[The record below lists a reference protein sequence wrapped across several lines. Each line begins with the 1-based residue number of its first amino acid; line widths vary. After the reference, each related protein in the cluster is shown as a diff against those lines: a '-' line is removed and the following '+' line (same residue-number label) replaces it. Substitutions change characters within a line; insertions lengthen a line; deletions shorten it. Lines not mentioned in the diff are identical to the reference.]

1 MVNACFLVPKL
12 WDTLCQFNIWEAAD
26 WLAQVNHAEATCW
39 SLIKTM
45 DTKTWVSFPVGN
57 TLQVL
62 SHTVAERI
70 QHQPCDLPATPCSGG
85 GGLVAKSC
93 PTLAT
98 PWIVACQAP
107 LSMGFSRQEY
117 WSGLPFPSPGDLPVP
132 GVEPRSPALQAD
144 SLSTELW
151 GKPQALWDKA
161 NESLLLVPLF
171 SSRCTF
177 FSLIILICVLYL

>member
-1 MVNACFLVPKL
+1 
-12 WDTLCQFNIWEAAD
+12 
-26 WLAQVNHAEATCW
+26 
-39 SLIKTM
+39 M

-62 SHTVAERI
+62 SHTAAERI
-70 QHQPCDLPATPCSGG
+70 QHWPCDLPPTPCGG

-132 GVEPRSPALQAD
+132 GIEPRSPALQAD
-144 SLSTELW
+144 SLSTEL
-151 GKPQALWDKA
+151 
-161 NESLLLVPLF
+161 
-171 SSRCTF
+171 
-177 FSLIILICVLYL
+177 